1 MLPMASRPPPRPE
14 PTVEPDILAKLVAF
28 SGLPSDTFTG
38 QVKTVRNKYFEDF
51 VAYHVLKCWHVA
63 DFEKSD
69 IAAAMTGASEDNQL
83 DTLCVLINGVVVRDA
98 VEAQTLIDEIDEPTI
113 AYVFIQTTTTER
125 FERAKMN
132 QVVTGIQNFFAPR
145 PYFPEND
152 ALKARRAIKDKIA
165 ELLGE
170 RAQSRIQSYLYYV
183 APGRWNEERD
193 RGGDA
198 EPLGW
203 RAYAEEKVREA
214 TSAAS
219 TPGVQVIDLGRLR
232 DMIKRNEIGEAAV
245 PQSQP
250 VAKTVGYSRTIT
262 ASDLIELPELGGV
275 AKGYMGYL
283 HSGQFVRLLERED
296 GQGLLDQLAYS
307 NVRVFQGANNEV
319 NAEIAD
325 TIASNS
331 RGQFLLLNNGVTL
344 IASKAEWLR
353 DKRQLRLDNYQIANG
368 LQTSNMLYQQRRHLD
383 PSSPV
388 YVPVKIVVTTDP
400 ALMDAVVRSS
410 NRQTAI
416 GNLQHAGHA
425 QFVRNLWHA
434 FNERRERATGEPLWL
449 ERRDGEWA
457 DNGAITDDNRVLTL
471 PDMLAAI
478 TATFLRQP
486 HVAGAGEAALRMK
499 IPSQIF
505 NDAHRKQQ
513 YLTVARMLYVV
524 RNWLAKNGD
533 DDLSRFEFQ
542 LAYGLL
548 VLIEPTRTR
557 PDLTAVSGDKIC
569 EAIERRLDQ
578 KAVVDQ
584 ALGLAAQ
591 AIREITRPLK
601 STARIWRDLRT
612 DKGRLTTPLDKR
624 LTALRGKLKWG

>member
-1 MLPMASRPPPRPE
+1 M
-14 PTVEPDILAKLVAF
+14 EPDILAKLAAF
-28 SGLPSDTFTG
+28 SGLASDKFTDLP
-38 QVKTVRNKYFEDF
+38 KNTRNKHFEDF
-51 VAYHVLKCWHVA
+51 VAFHVLKCWHVA
-63 DFEKSD
+63 EIEKAD
-69 IAAAMTGASEDNQL
+69 IAAAMTGESLDNQL
-83 DTLCVLINGVVVRDA
+83 DTLCVLINGVIVRDEAHAQELFEDSGYPA
-98 VEAQTLIDEIDEPTI
+98 V

-170 RAQSRIQSYLYYV
+170 HAQSRLQSYLYYV
-183 APGRWNEERD
+183 ALGRWNEERG
-193 RGGDA
+193 RAGEA

-203 RAYAEEKVREA
+203 RAFAEEKVGDA
-214 TSAAS
+214 TGSS
-219 TPGVQVIDLGRLR
+219 NPPGVQVIDLGRLR
-232 DMIKRNEIGEAAV
+232 DMIKRNEVGET
-245 PQSQP
+245 PPPSRQP
-250 VAKTVGYSRTIT
+250 GKRTGYSRTIT

-296 GQGLLDQLAYS
+296 GQGLLDELAYG
-307 NVRVFQGANNEV
+307 NVRVFQGASNEV

-344 IASKAEWLR
+344 IASKAVWRR
-353 DKRQLRLDNYQIANG
+353 DQRQLRLDNYQIANG
-368 LQTSNMLYQQRRHLD
+368 LQTSNILYQQRRHLD

-425 QFVRNLWHA
+425 QFVRNLWQA
-434 FNERRERATGEPLWL
+434 FNERRAAGTTESLWL
-449 ERRDGEWA
+449 ERREGEWDDNPEVA
-457 DNGAITDDNRVLTL
+457 DHNRVLTL
-471 PDMLAAI
+471 ADMLAAI
-478 TATFLRQP
+478 TATFVRQP

-499 IPSQIF
+499 IPNQIF
-505 NDAHRKQQ
+505 NDAHRKQP
-513 YLTVARMLYVV
+513 YLTVARMLFVV
-524 RNWLAKNGD
+524 RDWLAKNGD
-533 DDLSRFEFQ
+533 DDLNRFEFQ

-548 VLIEPTRTR
+548 VLIEPTRAR
-557 PDLTAVSGDKIC
+557 PDFSSPNGDRMC

-578 KAVVDQ
+578 SAAVGQ
-584 ALGLAAQ
+584 ALALAAET
-591 AIREITRPLK
+591 IRQIVKPLK
-601 STARIWRDLRT
+601 SNARIWRDLRT
-612 DKGRLTTPLDKR
+612 DKGRLSTPLDKR
-624 LTALRGKLKWG
+624 LTQLKGQVKWS